1 MSKYRN
7 NTTIGRGLL
16 WGMGATGVAFVLVKI
31 FHVIHGIQNL
41 NEFQKN
47 QYTSHSSTWVVVKDS
62 VSGKLDTLLLSE
74 YLKKQREDSML
85 NVQDTVASK

>member
-7 NTTIGRGLL
+7 NTNISRGLL

-31 FHVIHGIQNL
+31 FHVVNGIQNL

-47 QYTSHSSTWVVVKDS
+47 EYANHSSTWVVVKDS
-62 VSGKLDTLLLSE
+62 VTGKLDTVLLSE
-74 YLKKQREDSML
+74 YLEKQREASMI
-85 NVQDTVASK
+85 NVKDTAAPK